1 MLQKSGKKKVILYI
15 FAKNLSAMEKTI
27 KTSEKKSRITITE
40 KPKRKSKYALWRE
53 KHPNG
58 IVTILDLEAVLQ

>member
-1 MLQKSGKKKVILYI
+1 
-15 FAKNLSAMEKTI
+15 MEKTV
-27 KTSEKKSRITITE
+27 KTNGTKNRVTITE

-58 IVTILDLEAVLQ
+58 IGKILDLEAVLQ

>member
-1 MLQKSGKKKVILYI
+1 
-15 FAKNLSAMEKTI
+15 MEKTV
-27 KTSEKKSRITITE
+27 KTSEKKSRLTITA

-58 IVTILDLEAVLQ
+58 IVEILDLEAVLQ